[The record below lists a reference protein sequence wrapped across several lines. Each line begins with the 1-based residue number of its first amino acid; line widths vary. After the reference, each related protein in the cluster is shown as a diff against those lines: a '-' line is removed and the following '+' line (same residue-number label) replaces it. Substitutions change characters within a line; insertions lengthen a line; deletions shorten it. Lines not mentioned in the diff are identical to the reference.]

1 MIQTVKKPLT
11 IAGRIISI
19 AKRIKE
25 KISSFDEGTTFKYDQ
40 LGIDN
45 SEYGAATKAIERLIS
60 NDVVKRISKGLFYK
74 PKKSSFGDLKP
85 NEDQLL
91 KPYMYEG
98 DNRIAYITGLSLYNQ
113 MRLTTQVPNTVT
125 LACNKKRINTEI
137 DNLKVK
143 SVKSYVDPTDEN
155 IYLLEILDAVKD
167 FKKIP
172 DLDIDNAIGQLQG
185 RISDLST
192 TDRNKLITYALQYP
206 PRVRAL
212 LGALLTDQEPNSAF
226 PKLKSSLNPLSSYEF
241 GNLSNSLP
249 TAQNWNI
256 V

>member
-1 MIQTVKKPLT
+1 MST
-11 IAGRIISI
+11 
-19 AKRIKE
+19 AKRLK
-25 KISSFDEGTTFKYDQ
+25 KKVSTFDEGTTFKYDQ

-60 NDVVKRISKGLFYK
+60 KGLVKRISKGLFYK
-74 PKKSSFGDLKP
+74 PKKSIFGDLKP
-85 NEDQLL
+85 NEEQLL

-98 DNRIAYITGLSLYNQ
+98 DNRIAYITGLPLYNR
-113 MRLTTQVPNTVT
+113 MGLTTQVPKTVT

-137 DNLKVK
+137 DNLKIK

-155 IYLLEILDAVKD
+155 IRFLEILDAIKD

-172 DLDIDNAIGQLQG
+172 DLDIDDAIGQLQG
-185 RISDLST
+185 RIRDLST
-192 TDRNKLITYALQYP
+192 TDRNKLITFALQYP

-212 LGALLTDQEPNSAF
+212 LGALLTDQEFNSAF
-226 PKLKSSLNPLSSYEF
+226 PKLKNSLNPLSSYEF
-241 GNLSNSLP
+241 SSLSSSLS

>member
-1 MIQTVKKPLT
+1 MST
-11 IAGRIISI
+11 
-19 AKRIKE
+19 AKNIRDKV
-25 KISSFDEGTTFKYDQ
+25 SSFEEGTTFKYDQ

-45 SEYGAATKAIERLIS
+45 SEYAAATKAIERLIS
-60 NDVVKRISKGLFYK
+60 NDVVRRISKGLFYK
-74 PKKSSFGDLKP
+74 PRKSLFGDLKP
-85 NEDQLL
+85 DEKQML

-98 DNRIAYITGLSLYNQ
+98 DNQIAYITGLSLYNR
-113 MRLTTQVPNTVT
+113 MGLTTQVPQTIT

-143 SVKSYVDPTDEN
+143 SVKSYVNPTDDN
-155 IYLLEILDAVKD
+155 IRFLEILDAMKD

-172 DLDIDNAIGQLQG
+172 DVDIDNAIAQLQD
-185 RISDLST
+185 RISDLSNG
-192 TDRNKLITYALQYP
+192 DRNKLITFALQYP

-212 LGALLTDQEPNSAF
+212 LGALLTDQEFNSAF
-226 PKLKSSLNPLSSYEF
+226 PKLKNSLNPLSNYQF
-241 GNLSNSLP
+241 GSLSNSLS

>member
-1 MIQTVKKPLT
+1 MSTAKK
-11 IAGRIISI
+11 
-19 AKRIKE
+19 IKE
-25 KISSFDEGTTFKYDQ
+25 KVSSFDEGTTFKYDQ

-45 SEYGAATKAIERLIS
+45 SEYGAATKAIERMVSKGL
-60 NDVVKRISKGLFYK
+60 VKRISRGLFYN

-98 DNRIAYITGLSLYNQ
+98 DNRIAYITGLSLYN
-113 MRLTTQVPNTVT
+113 RLGLTTQVPSTVT

-137 DNLKVK
+137 DNLKIK

-155 IYLLEILDAVKD
+155 IHLLEILDAIKD

-172 DLDIDNAIGQLQG
+172 DLNIDNAIGQLQG

-192 TDRNKLITYALQYP
+192 TNRNKLITYALQYP

-212 LGALLTDQEPNSAF
+212 LGALLTDQEYNNAF
-226 PKLKSSLNPLSSYEF
+226 PKLKNSLNPLSSYEF
-241 GNLSNSLP
+241 GSLSSSLS

>member
-1 MIQTVKKPLT
+1 MST
-11 IAGRIISI
+11 AE
-19 AKRIKE
+19 RIKD
-25 KISSFDEGTTFKYDQ
+25 KVSSFDEGTTFKYDQ

-45 SEYGAATKAIERLIS
+45 SEYGAATKAMERLIA

-74 PKKSSFGDLKP
+74 PKKSVFGDLKP
-85 NEDQLL
+85 NEEQLIKL
-91 KPYMYEG
+91 YMYEG
-98 DNRIAYITGLSLYNQ
+98 DNRIAYITGLSLYNR
-113 MRLTTQVPNTVT
+113 MGLTTQVPKTVT

-137 DNLKVK
+137 DNLNIK

-155 IYLLEILDAVKD
+155 IRFLEILDAIKD

-192 TDRNKLITYALQYP
+192 PNRNKLITFALQYP
-206 PRVRAL
+206 PRVRAM
-212 LGALLTDQEPNSAF
+212 LGALLTDQEFNSAF
-226 PKLKSSLNPLSSYEF
+226 PKLKNSLNPLSSYEF
-241 GNLSNSLP
+241 GSLSSSLS
-249 TAQNWNI
+249 TAQKWNI

>member
-1 MIQTVKKPLT
+1 MST
-11 IAGRIISI
+11 
-19 AKRIKE
+19 AKRIKD
-25 KISSFDEGTTFKYDQ
+25 KVSSFDEGTTFKYNQ

-60 NDVVKRISKGLFYK
+60 SGVVKRISKGLFYK
-74 PKKSSFGDLKP
+74 PKKSLFGDLKP
-85 NEDQLL
+85 NEEQLL

-113 MRLTTQVPNTVT
+113 MGLTTQVPKTIT

-137 DNLKVK
+137 DNLKIK

-155 IYLLEILDAVKD
+155 IRFLEILDAIKD

-172 DLDIDNAIGQLQG
+172 DLDIDNAIGQLQSRMG
-185 RISDLST
+185 DLST
-192 TDRNKLITYALQYP
+192 PDRNRLITYALQYP

-212 LGALLTDQEPNSAF
+212 LGALLTDQEFNSAF
-226 PKLKSSLNPLSSYEF
+226 PKLKNSLNPLSSYEF
-241 GNLSNSLP
+241 GSLSSSLS
-249 TAQNWNI
+249 TAPNWNI

>member
-1 MIQTVKKPLT
+1 MST
-11 IAGRIISI
+11 

-25 KISSFDEGTTFKYDQ
+25 KVSSFDEGTTFKYDQ

-60 NDVVKRISKGLFYK
+60 KGVVKRISKGLFYK
-74 PKKSSFGDLKP
+74 PKKSLFGDLKP
-85 NEDQLL
+85 NEKQLL

-98 DNRIAYITGLSLYNQ
+98 DNRIAYITGLSLYNR
-113 MRLTTQVPNTVT
+113 MGLTTQVPKNIT

-137 DNLKVK
+137 DNLNIK
-143 SVKSYVDPTDEN
+143 SVKSYVDPNTEN
-155 IYLLEILDAVKD
+155 ILFLEILDAIKD

-172 DLDIDNAIGQLQG
+172 DLDIDNAIGQLQE
-185 RISDLST
+185 RIHDLST

-212 LGALLTDQEPNSAF
+212 LGALLTDQEFSSAF
-226 PKLKSSLNPLSSYEF
+226 PKLKNSLNPLSSYKF
-241 GNLSNSLP
+241 GSLGSSLS

>member
-1 MIQTVKKPLT
+1 MSTAQ
-11 IAGRIISI
+11 
-19 AKRIKE
+19 RIKD
-25 KISSFDEGTTFKYDQ
+25 KVSSFNEGTIFKYDQ

-45 SEYGAATKAIERLIS
+45 SEYGAATKAIERLIA

-74 PKKSSFGDLKP
+74 PKKSVFGDLKP
-85 NEDQLL
+85 NEEQLL

-98 DNRIAYITGLSLYNQ
+98 DNRIAYITGLSLYNR
-113 MRLTTQVPNTVT
+113 MGLTTQVPKTVT

-137 DNLKVK
+137 DNLKIK

-155 IYLLEILDAVKD
+155 IRFLEILDAIKD

-185 RISDLST
+185 RIHDLNDA
-192 TDRNKLITYALQYP
+192 DRNKLITYALQYP

-212 LGALLTDQEPNSAF
+212 LGALLTDQEFNSAF
-226 PKLKSSLNPLSSYEF
+226 PKLKNSLNPLSSYEF
-241 GNLSNSLP
+241 GSLSSSLP